1 MGDALVVKSDG
12 KVESSGWQ
20 LKLRSRSTYLFD
32 RDGNAMERLSDPSFR
47 A

>member
-12 KVESSGWQ
+12 KLSSGWQ